1 MAHHIAVHETGWPN
15 GRAIYSGAQG
25 DVWHRKGTYKGTE
38 PLTVAEVEHCV
49 GIPVAKQTV
58 TYQKPLA
65 NGDSVETVSKVAFL
79 TVRQDTGAELGRVG
93 PEYTVHS
100 YTEALVEPL
109 APFVRA
115 GLAAFDTAG
124 VLFDGARAFV
134 GVRWNVDAMDSVIR
148 DVYGDEIQTYGL
160 AFASMDGT
168 KLNSY
173 NTSRIRGVCHNMVSY
188 SQAVA
193 RNEGRLFEV
202 RHTKNVAVRT
212 LDAVQAAFGRIV
224 EQEKTVALEFRA
236 LKNCKLDKALWLELV
251 AKTAAPDPR
260 QQPGWKADSPR
271 AKDTEQK
278 WRDKGNRI
286 FSLWRKGDGHTGDLS
301 AWEAYN
307 GLVQSMD
314 HDTEHWRARSE
325 DNRLTSLTDG
335 PLAQIRNKVYA
346 DLLAYATK

>member
-1 MAHHIAVHETGWPN
+1 MIAEHEAGWPN

-25 DVWHRKGTYKGTE
+25 DVWHRRGEYKGTE
-38 PLTVAEVEHCV
+38 PLTVEEIRRCV
-49 GIPVAKQTV
+49 GIPVVKVPV
-58 TYQKPLA
+58 TFQRPLP
-65 NGDSVETVSKVAFL
+65 NGDTVETQSKLAFL
-79 TVRQDTGAELGRVG
+79 TVRQDTGAELGSVG
-93 PEYTVHS
+93 PQYTVHS
-100 YTEALVEPL
+100 YDEALVECL
-109 APFVRA
+109 YPFVQA
-115 GLAAFDTAG
+115 GLASFDTAG

-134 GVRWNVDAMDSVIR
+134 GVRWNVDAMDPVIR

-160 AFASMDGT
+160 AFASMDGS

-193 RNEGRLFEV
+193 KNEGRLFEV
-202 RHTKNVAVRT
+202 RHTKSIASRT
-212 LDAVQAAFGRIV
+212 VDAVQAAFGRII
-224 EQEKTVALEFRA
+224 EQEKQVALEFRA
-236 LKNCKLDKALWLELV
+236 LKSCKLDKALWLELV
-251 AKTAAPDPR
+251 AKTAVPDPR
-260 QQPGWKADSPR
+260 LQPGWDATSRR
-271 AKDTEQK
+271 AKDTEEK
-278 WRDKGNRI
+278 WRTKGNRI
-286 FSLWRKGDGHTGDLS
+286 FTLWRKGDGHSGDLS

-346 DLLAYATK
+346 DLLAYASK